1 MWYQCNI
8 SLFSAFKMSVTG
20 DIHGLERYKD
30 NACVFL
36 GAGNRQKLSFCELMN
51 AY

>member
-30 NACVFL
+30 NAYVLL
-36 GAGNRQKLSFCELMN
+36 GAGNRQKLSFCELIN